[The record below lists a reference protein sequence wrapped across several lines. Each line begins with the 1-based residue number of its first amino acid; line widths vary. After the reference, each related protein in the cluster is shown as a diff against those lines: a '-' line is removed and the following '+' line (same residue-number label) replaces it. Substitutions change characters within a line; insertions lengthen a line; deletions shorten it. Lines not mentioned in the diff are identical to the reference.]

1 MRIIIQDPPPG
12 EEESIVLNV
21 RHMTAKITRILD
33 MLKTPDELTV
43 DELTVY
49 ANEQALLLKI
59 NDIYYVESV
68 DNKVFIYGQSEVYRI
83 RLKLYEVE
91 KLLASEDFLR
101 VSKQVIVNVK
111 MIRSIAPAGD
121 GRFAANLVNN
131 EAIIISRQFVPQLKR
146 RFGL

>member
-12 EEESIVLNV
+12 EEESIILNV
-21 RHMTAKITRILD
+21 RHMTAKISRMLD

-43 DELTVY
+43 YVND
-49 ANEQALLLKI
+49 QALLLKI

-91 KLLASEDFLR
+91 ALLASEDFLR
-101 VSKQVIVNVK
+101 ISKQVIVNVK

-121 GRFAANLVNN
+121 GRFAANLINN